1 MKKIVF
7 LGGLSTDDYSTR
19 TPYAEQ
25 FSKEMPGYKINSLF
39 FDDLLFHFAPGLFS
53 IKSRDGQEL
62 SDYDL
67 IIFRGKLRRHLDLAY
82 LVSCYLKEYGVKC
95 FNDYSLYRPMPKLA
109 QTHMFYM
116 QGMPFIE
123 TLFSLDNQR
132 LAEVAGTLG
141 YPLILK
147 DNLGSHGENNFL
159 LNNRE
164 ELEKRLRNT
173 EADMLVQKY
182 HPNDC
187 DYRVLVAG
195 DKRPL
200 VLKRTAV
207 AGSHLN
213 NTSQGGTAELDE
225 LPADLL
231 EQSKN
236 LAKELKMAVAGVDI
250 LRDKSSGEML
260 FLEINSQPQ
269 LLSGAFVGQKRKL
282 FSELVESMLD

>member
-1 MKKIVF
+1 
-7 LGGLSTDDYSTR
+7 
-19 TPYAEQ
+19 
-25 FSKEMPGYKINSLF
+25 
-39 FDDLLFHFAPGLFS
+39 
-53 IKSRDGQEL
+53 
-62 SDYDL
+62 
-67 IIFRGKLRRHLDLAY
+67 
-82 LVSCYLKEYGVKC
+82 
-95 FNDYSLYRPMPKLA
+95 MPKLA
-109 QTHMFYM
+109 QTHMFYL